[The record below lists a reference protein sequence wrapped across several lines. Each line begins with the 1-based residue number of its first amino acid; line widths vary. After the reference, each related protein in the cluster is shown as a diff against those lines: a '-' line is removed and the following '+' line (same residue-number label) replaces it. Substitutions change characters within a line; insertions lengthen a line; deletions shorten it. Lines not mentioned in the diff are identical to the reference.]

1 MNTTTC
7 RPEPVLSAH
16 PATQLWQAIAAR
28 WSAHLE
34 AVRKAH
40 EYDFVADL
48 SAATLRD
55 IGAPEHVISQAAG
68 RRESQQQHMLE
79 LRQWRGG

>member
-7 RPEPVLSAH
+7 PETVLSPH
-16 PATQLWQAIAAR
+16 PAAQLWHAIAAR

-34 AVRKAH
+34 GARKAH
-40 EYDFVADL
+40 EFDFVSDL
-48 SAATLRD
+48 SASTLRD
-55 IGAPEHVISQAAG
+55 IGAPEHLVSQAVD
-68 RRESQQQHMLE
+68 RRESQQQRMLD